1 MINFTNDK
9 STFPWQGYLYA
20 VLLFVVALLQS
31 IFLQQY
37 FQRCFVLGMKVRT
50 AIMAAVYKKVKPG
63 SGRIQASVIGNT
75 LWIHCQLLPCGNMNV
90 VTVTWG

>member
-1 MINFTNDK
+1 MIDFTNDK
-9 STFPWQGYLYA
+9 STFVWQGYLYA

-50 AIMAAVYKKVKPG
+50 AIMAAVYKKVK
-63 SGRIQASVIGNT
+63 SERD
-75 LWIHCQLLPCGNMNV
+75 
-90 VTVTWG
+90 